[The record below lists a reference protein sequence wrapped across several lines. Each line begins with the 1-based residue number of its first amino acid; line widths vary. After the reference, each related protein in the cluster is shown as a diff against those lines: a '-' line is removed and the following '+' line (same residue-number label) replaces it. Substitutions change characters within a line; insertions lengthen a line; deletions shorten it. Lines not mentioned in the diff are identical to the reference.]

1 MLTELKTV
9 EPASSWV
16 NAERA
21 RLLEQ
26 IGGMNVA
33 RVSFFE
39 WLRMA
44 VRSLIP
50 TSARSMLRGPIAAA
64 LSGLGLI
71 VGGSMA
77 SVSASEQSVPG
88 DLLFPIKIVS
98 EQTRLALTTDKKE
111 KFRLKGEFVNRRVE
125 EIKKIASTNVEK
137 KPERLKEAT
146 EILRRDLDTVKNQLT
161 DVSGGKPAERVEVAK
176 IVDKTSSEVVAGL
189 KIAKASLPSEIRPQ
203 VAEVE
208 AVAVNTSVKAV
219 NAILD
224 AQTDEESKK
233 LVTKEELIQSIS
245 QKVEGVSE
253 HLTSATQQ
261 LAEAGLLSATATTAL
276 ASSATSSLAL
286 SASAQK
292 DAGLATMSASTSSIA
307 DLISAH
313 ASLAEARELLSQDR
327 LSEVGD
333 KLLEASKSVSSAE
346 RTADS
351 LAQSST
357 QTASTTTSLVSGA
370 NTPTSTPSISPATSS
385 TPLPTTATGTP
396 PTSSSTPSTQK
407 K

>member
-1 MLTELKTV
+1 
-9 EPASSWV
+9 
-16 NAERA
+16 
-21 RLLEQ
+21 
-26 IGGMNVA
+26 
-33 RVSFFE
+33 
-39 WLRMA
+39 
-44 VRSLIP
+44 
-50 TSARSMLRGPIAAA
+50 
-64 LSGLGLI
+64 
-71 VGGSMA
+71 
-77 SVSASEQSVPG
+77 
-88 DLLFPIKIVS
+88 LLFPIKIVS

-125 EIKKIASTNVEK
+125 EIKKIASTDVEK

-161 DVSGGKPAERVEVAK
+161 DVSGDNPSERVEVAK

-208 AVAVNTSVKAV
+208 AAAVNTSVKAV
-219 NAILD
+219 NAILS

-253 HLTSATQQ
+253 HITTATQQ
-261 LAEAGLLSATATTAL
+261 LADAGLLSASTTTAL
-276 ASSATSSLAL
+276 ASSATSSVSL
-286 SASAQK
+286 SANKQK
-292 DAGLATMSASTSSIA
+292 DLTAATISASTSSVA

-333 KLLEASKSVSSAE
+333 KLIEASKSASSAE
-346 RTADS
+346 RTADT
-351 LAQSST
+351 LVQSST
-357 QTASTTTSLVSGA
+357 QNTSTTAPLVPVTNTS
-370 NTPTSTPSISPATSS
+370 TSTPAASPTSS
-385 TPLPTTATGTP
+385 TPLPTTSTGTP
-396 PTSSSTPSTQK
+396 PINTSTSPTQK